1 MASVGGR
8 MIKLS
13 ENELSYLTN
22 IKLTDVLFDTV
33 DLRNVIMQDVDVS

>member
-1 MASVGGR
+1 